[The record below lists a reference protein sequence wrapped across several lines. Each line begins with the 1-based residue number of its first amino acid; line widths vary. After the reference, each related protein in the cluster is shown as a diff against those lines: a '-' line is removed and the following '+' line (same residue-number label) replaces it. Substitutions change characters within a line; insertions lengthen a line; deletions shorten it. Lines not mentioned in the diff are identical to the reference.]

1 MNNNG
6 MLVVVS
12 APSGCGKD
20 TVFKEIRKKRNDI
33 VESVSA
39 TTRKPREGEVE
50 GVNYFFLS
58 EDEFK
63 DLIENNGLLEY
74 AVYNNCYYGTPIKG
88 VNDAISNGKICV
100 LVIDVQGAEN
110 VKKLYPDSVSI
121 FLVPPSWETLE
132 QRLRARNSEE
142 EEMIQKRLDIA
153 KKELLCQDEYDYK
166 VEKSK
171 EKREYINNYFF
182 FDSDSDFVIA
192 ENVIVSPWIE
202 YVLQCLPIHL
212 CG

>member
-20 TVFKEIRKKRNDI
+20 TVFKEIRKKRDDI

-39 TTRKPREGEVE
+39 TTRKPREGEID

-58 EDEFK
+58 EEEFK
-63 DLIENNGLLEY
+63 NLIDNNGLLEY
-74 AVYNNCYYGTPIKG
+74 AVYNNCFYGTPVKG
-88 VNDAISNGKICV
+88 VNEAIKNGKICV
-100 LVIDVQGAEN
+100 LIIDVQGAEN
-110 VKKLYPDSVSI
+110 VKRLYPDSVSI

-142 EEMIQKRLDIA
+142 EEMIQKRLRTIITGLA
-153 KKELLCQDEYDYK
+153 NCGL
-166 VEKSK
+166 
-171 EKREYINNYFF
+171 
-182 FDSDSDFVIA
+182 DSAQTSNDDLRTILDNFLNGGMKTDFGTVI
-192 ENVIVSPWIE
+192 S
-202 YVLQCLPIHL
+202 
-212 CG
+212 

>member
-100 LVIDVQGAEN
+100 LIIDVQGAEN

-142 EEMIQKRLDIA
+142 EEMIQKGLTLL
-153 KKELLCQDEYDYK
+153 KELLCQDEYDYK
-166 VEKSK
+166 VVNDNLDDCVNDIEKILCEELKKRNESK
-171 EKREYINNYFF
+171 
-182 FDSDSDFVIA
+182 
-192 ENVIVSPWIE
+192 
-202 YVLQCLPIHL
+202 
-212 CG
+212 

>member
-63 DLIENNGLLEY
+63 NLIENNGLLEY
-74 AVYNNCYYGTPIKG
+74 AVYNNCYY
-88 VNDAISNGKICV
+88 N
-100 LVIDVQGAEN
+100 
-110 VKKLYPDSVSI
+110 
-121 FLVPPSWETLE
+121 
-132 QRLRARNSEE
+132 
-142 EEMIQKRLDIA
+142 
-153 KKELLCQDEYDYK
+153 
-166 VEKSK
+166 
-171 EKREYINNYFF
+171 
-182 FDSDSDFVIA
+182 
-192 ENVIVSPWIE
+192 
-202 YVLQCLPIHL
+202 
-212 CG
+212 

>member
-1 MNNNG
+1 MNNDG

-100 LVIDVQGAEN
+100 LIIDVQGAEN

-142 EEMIQKRLDIA
+142 EEMIQKRLNIA

-166 VEKSK
+166 VVNDNLDDCVNDIEKILCEELKKRNESK
-171 EKREYINNYFF
+171 
-182 FDSDSDFVIA
+182 
-192 ENVIVSPWIE
+192 
-202 YVLQCLPIHL
+202 
-212 CG
+212 

>member
-63 DLIENNGLLEY
+63 DLIENNGLLAY
-74 AVYNNCYYGTPIKG
+74 AGYKKCYYVTPIKG
-88 VNDAISNGKICV
+88 VNDAISNSKICV
-100 LVIDVQGAEN
+100 LIIDVQGAEN

-166 VEKSK
+166 VVNDNLDDCVNDIEKILCEELKKRNESK
-171 EKREYINNYFF
+171 
-182 FDSDSDFVIA
+182 
-192 ENVIVSPWIE
+192 
-202 YVLQCLPIHL
+202 
-212 CG
+212 

>member
-100 LVIDVQGAEN
+100 LIIDVQGAEN

-121 FLVPPSWETLE
+121 FLVPPSCETLE
-132 QRLRARNSEE
+132 QRLRAINSEE

-166 VEKSK
+166 VVNDNLDDCVNDIEKILCEELKKRNESK
-171 EKREYINNYFF
+171 
-182 FDSDSDFVIA
+182 
-192 ENVIVSPWIE
+192 
-202 YVLQCLPIHL
+202 
-212 CG
+212 

>member
-1 MNNNG
+1 MG
-6 MLVVVS
+6 
-12 APSGCGKD
+12 
-20 TVFKEIRKKRNDI
+20 KEIKKCLI
-33 VESVSA
+33 ISGAPESEIESVSY
-39 TTRKPREGEVE
+39 THLDVYKRQ
-50 GVNYFFLS
+50 
-58 EDEFK
+58 
-63 DLIENNGLLEY
+63 LLEY

-100 LVIDVQGAEN
+100 LIIDVQGAEN

-166 VEKSK
+166 VVNDNLDDCVNDIEKILCEELKKRNESK
-171 EKREYINNYFF
+171 
-182 FDSDSDFVIA
+182 
-192 ENVIVSPWIE
+192 
-202 YVLQCLPIHL
+202 
-212 CG
+212 

>member
-63 DLIENNGLLEY
+63 DLIENTERFRARLSDCTT
-74 AVYNNCYYGTPIKG
+74 AVPTCEPKTEPYVRSNSIRVFRERAVQYYGT
-88 VNDAISNGKICV
+88 NSDSFT
-100 LVIDVQGAEN
+100 
-110 VKKLYPDSVSI
+110 LYTD
-121 FLVPPSWETLE
+121 
-132 QRLRARNSEE
+132 RNF
-142 EEMIQKRLDIA
+142 LDIPTP
-153 KKELLCQDEYDYK
+153 
-166 VEKSK
+166 
-171 EKREYINNYFF
+171 
-182 FDSDSDFVIA
+182 
-192 ENVIVSPWIE
+192 IV
-202 YVLQCLPIHL
+202 VLFTI
-212 CG
+212 

>member
-20 TVFKEIRKKRNDI
+20 TVFKEIRKKRDDI

-39 TTRKPREGEVE
+39 TTRAPREGEVD

-58 EDEFK
+58 EKEFE
-63 DLIENNGLLEY
+63 DLKNNNGLLEY
-74 AVYNNCYYGTPIKG
+74 AEYNHCYYGTPVKG
-88 VNDAISNGKICV
+88 VNDAIKNGKICV
-100 LVIDVQGAEN
+100 LIIDVQGAEN

-142 EEMIQKRLDIA
+142 EDMIQNRLKIA
-153 KKELLCQDEYDYK
+153 KKELECKDKYDYE
-166 VEKSK
+166 VVNDNLDDCVNDIEKILCDELK
-171 EKREYINNYFF
+171 KRNN
-182 FDSDSDFVIA
+182 A
-192 ENVIVSPWIE
+192 K
-202 YVLQCLPIHL
+202 
-212 CG
+212 

>member
-63 DLIENNGLLEY
+63 NLIENNGLLEY

-100 LVIDVQGAEN
+100 LIIDVQGAEN

-153 KKELLCQDEYDYK
+153 KKELLCGLRLGYLADPHPWLEA
-166 VEKSK
+166 VP
-171 EKREYINNYFF
+171 
-182 FDSDSDFVIA
+182 
-192 ENVIVSPWIE
+192 VSW
-202 YVLQCLPIHL
+202 QTDH
-212 CG
+212 